1 MLRDIIGAMMLETAR
16 LILRPFTLSDAPV
29 IQRLLND
36 PQVTDGLLSV
46 SYPFAL
52 PDAEKW
58 LADRIT
64 NRFAITLCA
73 SGELC
78 GGIGIH
84 TNAKHPRGEMGYWL
98 GRTYW
103 GHGYATEAARAV
115 VRYGFENLHL
125 QRVAAMYFP
134 RNVSSQKVLA
144 KIGMKREGVLR
155 NYAKKDGRL
164 EDLIVCS
171 VLRGDAEPLLSR
183 AVPRKTLN

>member
-1 MLRDIIGAMMLETAR
+1 MTLETER
-16 LILRPFTLSDAPV
+16 LILRPFTMNDAAV

-36 PQVTDGLLSV
+36 PQVSDGLLSV

-52 PDAEKW
+52 PDATKW

-64 NRFAITLCA
+64 NRFGITLRD

-98 GRTYW
+98 GRAYW
-103 GHGYATEAARAV
+103 GKGYATEAAGAL
-115 VRYGFENLHL
+115 VRYGFECLHL
-125 QRVAAMYFP
+125 QRIAAMHFP
-134 RNVSSQKVLA
+134 RNTASKKVLE

-155 NYAKKDGRL
+155 QYAKKDGRL
-164 EDLIVCS
+164 EDLIVYS
-171 VLRGDAEPLLSR
+171 VLREEAK
-183 AVPRKTLN
+183 PRGFAS